1 MCSDLGPFEISDLG
15 SMPKYRNSL
24 NVDNESKDPLISRRS
39 FLAMM
44 GAGVCLLGAAQV
56 VNASFIGFLFPN
68 AMKVPPSIFSIGR
81 PEEVLSRDGK
91 VFNQKQ
97 KVFIETQGGRVRV
110 QTAVCTH
117 LGCTVNMVE
126 TGYACP
132 CHGSTY
138 DRHGLNTGGPAPLP
152 LVYFEVFKGAS
163 GEIMVDKAKTTLDF
177 EAAWYAP
184 TA

>member
-1 MCSDLGPFEISDLG
+1 
-15 SMPKYRNSL
+15 MPKYRNSL
-24 NVDNESKDPLISRRS
+24 NVDPSDKDPLITRRS

-44 GAGVCLLGAAQV
+44 GVGACLLGV
-56 VNASFIGFLFPN
+56 GGLINASFLGFLYPN
-68 AMKVPPSIFSIGR
+68 AMKIPPSVFSIGR
-81 PEEVLSRDGK
+81 PEEVLGREGK
-91 VFNQKQ
+91 IFNPKQ
-97 KVFIETQGGRVRV
+97 KVFIESQAGKVRV

-138 DRHGLNTGGPAPLP
+138 DKHGLNTGGPAPLP
-152 LVYFEVFKGAS
+152 LVYYSVFKGAS
-163 GEIMVDKAKTTLDF
+163 GDIMVDKSKTTLDW

-184 TA
+184 AA

>member
-1 MCSDLGPFEISDLG
+1 
-15 SMPKYRNSL
+15 MPKYRNSL
-24 NVDNESKDPLISRRS
+24 HVDKNDNDPRVTRRS
-39 FLAMM
+39 FLA
-44 GAGVCLLGAAQV
+44 LLGLGACFLAAGQLF
-56 VNASFIGFLFPN
+56 NSSFIRFLYPN
-68 AMKVPPSIFSIGR
+68 AMKVPPSLFSIGR
-81 PEEVLSRDGK
+81 PEEVLMREGK
-91 VFNQKQ
+91 VFYPKQ
-97 KVFIETQGGRVRV
+97 KVFIETQAGKVRV

-152 LVYFEVFKGAS
+152 LVYFSVFKGAS
-163 GEIMVDKAKTTLDF
+163 GELMVDKAKTTLDW
-177 EAAWYAP
+177 EAAWYTP